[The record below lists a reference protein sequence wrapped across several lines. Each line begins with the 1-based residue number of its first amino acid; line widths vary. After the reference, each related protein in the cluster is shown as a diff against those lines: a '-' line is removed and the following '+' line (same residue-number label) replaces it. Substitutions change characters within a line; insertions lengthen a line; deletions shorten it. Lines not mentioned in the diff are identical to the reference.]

1 MTTGEGSG
9 AGFGAADITVNR
21 LFCTPLIE
29 VRLPGADALVEAL
42 KATILERRAASP
54 GVRRSNIHG
63 WHSDIGMLDWGGEAA
78 IALARETMQVCG
90 RFTSDVNAAQGQSRW
105 EMGMEMWANVSPAGA
120 SNQMHAHPGSFWSAS
135 FYIDDGGDTEDGVFV
150 AQDPRFPMIRM
161 VAPDLVFTD
170 ENGEKQMSQFRVRP
184 EPGKLVV
191 FPSWLMHA
199 VRPHKGPRERI
210 SVAMNVLALPAGAPP
225 EG

>member
-1 MTTGEGSG
+1 MTTGAGSG

-29 VRLPGADALVEAL
+29 VRLPGADALVAAL

-135 FYIDDGGDTEDGVFV
+135 FYIDDGGDTEDGFFV

-170 ENGEKQMSQFRVRP
+170 ENGDKQMSQFRVRP

-225 EG
+225 GG

>member
-1 MTTGEGSG
+1 MTVTGGS
-9 AGFGAADITVNR
+9 AAPQITVNR
-21 LFCTPLIE
+21 LFATPLIE
-29 VRLPGADALVEAL
+29 VRLPGADRLVSEL
-42 KATILERRAASP
+42 KQAILARRAASP

-78 IALARETMQVCG
+78 IELARETMQVCG

-105 EMGMEMWANVSPAGA
+105 QMGMEMWANVSPAGA

-135 FYIDDGGDTEDGVFV
+135 FYIDDGGDAEDGFFV

-170 ENGEKQMSQFRVRP
+170 ETGEKQMSQFRVRP
-184 EPGKLVV
+184 EPGKLVI

-199 VRPHKGPRERI
+199 VRPHKGLGERI
-210 SVAMNVLALPAGAPP
+210 SVAMNVLALPAGTPP

>member
-1 MTTGEGSG
+1 MADWPG
-9 AGFGAADITVNR
+9 ASRPEPQITVNR
-21 LFCTPLIE
+21 LFATPLIE
-29 VRLPGADALVEAL
+29 VRLPEADRLVPALRE
-42 KATILERRAASP
+42 TILARRAASP

-63 WHSDIGMLDWGGEAA
+63 WHSDTGMLDWGGEPA
-78 IALARETMQVCG
+78 IALARATMEICG
-90 RFTSDVNAAQGQSRW
+90 RFTSDVAAPKGQSRW

-135 FYIDDGGDTEDGVFV
+135 FYIDDGGDSEDGFFV

-170 ENGEKQMSQFRVRP
+170 ETGEKQLSQFRVRP
-184 EPGKLVV
+184 EPGKLVI

-199 VRPHKGPRERI
+199 VRPHKGPRDRI
-210 SVAMNVLALPAGAPP
+210 SVAMNVLAVPAGAPP

>member
-1 MTTGEGSG
+1 MTVTDGS
-9 AGFGAADITVNR
+9 AAPQITVNR
-21 LFCTPLIE
+21 LFATPLIE
-29 VRLPGADALVEAL
+29 VRLPGADRLVSEL
-42 KATILERRAASP
+42 KQAILARRAASP

-63 WHSDIGMLDWGGEAA
+63 WHSDIEMLDWGGEAA

-90 RFTSDVNAAQGQSRW
+90 RFTSDVNAAKGRSRY

-120 SNQMHAHPGSFWSAS
+120 SNQMHSHPGSFWSAS
-135 FYIDDGGDTEDGVFV
+135 FYVDDGGDGEDGFFV

-170 ENGEKQMSQFRVRP
+170 ETGEKQMSQFRVRP
-184 EPGKLVV
+184 EPGKLVI

-199 VRPHKGPRERI
+199 VRPHKGPGERI